1 MVLTFRH
8 QSIAQLEELNL
19 LPNFQVVVVVVQ
31 NLVVVKKPEEAAQDP
46 TALMA
51 VRVVVE
57 LEMPRVVAVV
67 KTVLPLAALKAANL
81 LAALKAATLLMLLV
95 EMKTNL
101 VAKKSPMTSIMEL
114 TQEHL
119 ASISASESNFSYIST
134 HILAYRLRFKFD

>member
-1 MVLTFRH
+1 M
-8 QSIAQLEELNL
+8 E
-19 LPNFQVVVVVVQ
+19 
-31 NLVVVKKPEEAAQDP
+31 NLVEVKKPEEAAKDP

-51 VRVVVE
+51 VRVVV

-67 KTVLPLAALKAANL
+67 KTLLPVAALRTTTL
-81 LAALKAATLLMLLV
+81 LAALKATTLLMVLV

-101 VAKKSPMTSIMEL
+101 VAKKSRMTSIMAL
-114 TQEHL
+114 THQHL